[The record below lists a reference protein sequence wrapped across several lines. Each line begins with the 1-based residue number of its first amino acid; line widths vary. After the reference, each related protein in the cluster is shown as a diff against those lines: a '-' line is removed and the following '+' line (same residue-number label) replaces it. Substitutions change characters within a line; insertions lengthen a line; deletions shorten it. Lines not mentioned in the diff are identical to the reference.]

1 MRTSRFPVGHRGI
14 RSRGFTLIELMVTVT
29 VLAVLM
35 AVGVPSFRSFVQGQK
50 VKSASFEL
58 MSALVVARSEAVKR
72 NTDVKLEPDT
82 EGAWTSGWAVKYGAG
97 PTTVLKQPAL
107 PGLTITGPANVIYK
121 GTGRAASAATFTV
134 TGDSSVKCV
143 MVDASGIASTK
154 QGACS

>member
-1 MRTSRFPVGHRGI
+1 MRTSRFPGRHRSF
-14 RSRGFTLIELMVTVT
+14 RSRGFTLIELMVTVA
-29 VLAVLM
+29 VLVVLM
-35 AVGVPSFRSFVQGQK
+35 AVGVPSFRSFVQSQK

-82 EGAWTSGWAVKYGAG
+82 EGAWASGWAVKYGAG
-97 PTTVLKQPAL
+97 PTTVLKQAAL
-107 PGLTITGPANVIYK
+107 PGLTITGPTSVIYK
-121 GTGRAASAATFTV
+121 GTGRAGGSANFTV

-143 MVDASGIASTK
+143 MVDSSGIASTK